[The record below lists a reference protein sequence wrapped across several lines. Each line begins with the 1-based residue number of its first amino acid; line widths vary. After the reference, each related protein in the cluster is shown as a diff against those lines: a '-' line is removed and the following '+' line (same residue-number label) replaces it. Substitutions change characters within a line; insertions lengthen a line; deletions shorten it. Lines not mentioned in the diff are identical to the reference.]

1 MTHSPD
7 STSLRWGC
15 RARALLAILA
25 LGQIVGL
32 VVAEA
37 QVPVALK
44 KLFASDPADGDNFG
58 RWLDSFD
65 DVMCIGASGVNAIEP
80 NAGAVYIFRRVDG
93 MWEEEAK
100 LFGPGVRSNE
110 SMGFPIAI
118 DAVTR
123 GQRIAA
129 SALGSRCGSE
139 SSCGAVYMF
148 HYIDGS
154 WQFVTKLQP
163 ADLLGIDLFGSS
175 LALDGDTLV
184 AGAERHNGDRGAA
197 YVFTFDGIGWAQ
209 TAKLLP
215 DDDTGVFGSSVA
227 LSGDTILVGAT
238 GDDDRG
244 LAAGA
249 VYVFRKSGAIWQKVD
264 KLHAS
269 DASPS
274 ARFGFSIA
282 TSDGRALIGAG
293 LGSGTHGSAYVFEE
307 VSGSWTEVA
316 RLEPSRPVPT
326 MGADDFGAFL
336 ELMGDVAVICAA
348 RDGEV
353 APFAGAVY
361 VFQRTST
368 GVWEEVVKLLAPS
381 SPALQGAFG
390 RSVSLTQDSLIVGP
404 GRDDEAGFAA
414 GAAHVYIRGEVLA
427 GNTNVGDGSDPA
439 DTLFVNGSAGTSK
452 NLVTVESGVAATVS
466 VERAPQG
473 SGAYAFW
480 IYDFR
485 RYAGSPL
492 QYRKGATTYDLGSG
506 LKALPISNSVTPGS
520 VPCPLTF
527 PIGWTSQSLGSGA
540 ALTFCLNSHPGFP
553 RAPTSFNVIFPPGNF
568 ILGGLVTDQNSIN
581 SPALNVS
588 IANWI
593 FVRSR

>member
-1 MTHSPD
+1 MTNSPD
-7 STSLRWGC
+7 SPILCWGC
-15 RARALLAILA
+15 RARALLVTLA
-25 LGQIVGL
+25 LGQIEGAIA
-32 VVAEA
+32 AEA
-37 QVPVALK
+37 QIPVAMK

-58 RWLDSFD
+58 RALDSID
-65 DVMCIGASGVNAIEP
+65 DVMCVGASDVNVTEP
-80 NAGAVYIFRRVDG
+80 NVGAVYVLRRVDG
-93 MWEEEAK
+93 MWEEEDK
-100 LFGPGVRSNE
+100 LLGPGVIGNE
-110 SMGFPIAI
+110 RMGFPVAI
-118 DAVTR
+118 DTVTR

-154 WQFVTKLQP
+154 WQFVAKLQP
-163 ADLLGIDLFGSS
+163 ADLSGIDLFGSS
-175 LALDGDTLV
+175 LALEGNRLV

-197 YVFTFDGIGWAQ
+197 YVFEFNGIAWAQ
-209 TAKLLP
+209 TAKLMP

-227 LSGDTILVGAT
+227 LSGDRILVGAT

-244 LAAGA
+244 GAAGA
-249 VYVFRKSGAIWQKVD
+249 VYVFRKSGAIWQQVD
-264 KLHAS
+264 KLYAS
-269 DASPS
+269 DAAPS

-282 TSDGRALIGAG
+282 TSDGRALIGAA

-336 ELMGDVAVICAA
+336 DLMGDVAVICAA

-361 VFQRTST
+361 VFQRTRA
-368 GVWEEVVKLLAPS
+368 GAWEEVVKLLAPT
-381 SPALQGAFG
+381 SPAVQGAFG
-390 RSVSLTQDSLIVGP
+390 RSISLTEDSLIVGP

-452 NLVTVESGVAATVS
+452 NLVTVDSGVSVTVS
-466 VERAPQG
+466 LERAPQG
-473 SGAYAFW
+473 NGAFALW
-480 IYDFR
+480 IYDFAR
-485 RYAGSPL
+485 FTGAQL
-492 QYRKGATTYDLGSG
+492 QYRKGPTTYELGSG
-506 LKALPISNSVTPGS
+506 VKALPINNSVTPGS

-527 PIGWTSQSLGSGA
+527 PMGWTSMSLGSGA
-540 ALTFCLNSHPGFP
+540 AGSFCLNPQPGFP
-553 RAPTSFNVIFPPGNF
+553 RAPTSFQAIFPQGNF